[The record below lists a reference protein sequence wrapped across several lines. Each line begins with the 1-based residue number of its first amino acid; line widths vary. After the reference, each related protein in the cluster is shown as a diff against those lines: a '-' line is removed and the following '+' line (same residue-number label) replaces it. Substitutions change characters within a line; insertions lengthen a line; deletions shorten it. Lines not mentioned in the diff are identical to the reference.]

1 VRTTWP
7 PSRAEPTGRLVR
19 RVTYV
24 APIAIAPSLAGADH
38 DLDRTAA
45 IAWPARRAIH
55 ITVAAGAVTAIL
67 GATALTGHPL
77 NQAGP
82 ISRNV
87 ISLAG
92 LIALGAATVGPSRA
106 WLLPLTWTVLLL
118 WYTPPFGTPPS
129 HPVPL
134 QMLTWL
140 MQPAG
145 TTSATAAA
153 ISLGIAG
160 TVSYAIIGPADEP
173 ATVNRRDSSAVT
185 RIRPLTA
192 VMVLALLGGCSGGPP
207 PVGKPA
213 PIPVTATITDA
224 QILTTGHA

>member
-1 VRTTWP
+1 MTRYLPICALLTSSGCQFAARPNGTFCC
-7 PSRAEPTGRLVR
+7 
-19 RVTYV
+19 V
-24 APIAIAPSLAGADH
+24 AAVAIAPGLAGADH

-55 ITVAAGAVTAIL
+55 LTVAAGAVTAIL
-67 GATALTGHPL
+67 SATALTGHPL
-77 NQAGP
+77 DQAGP

-87 ISLAG
+87 IGLTG

-118 WYTPPFGTPPS
+118 RYTPPFGTPPS

-160 TVSYAIIGPADEP
+160 TVSYAIVGP
-173 ATVNRRDSSAVT
+173 RR
-185 RIRPLTA
+185 
-192 VMVLALLGGCSGGPP
+192 
-207 PVGKPA
+207 
-213 PIPVTATITDA
+213 
-224 QILTTGHA
+224 